1 MNALHENLFKL
12 LIELDDICSEN
23 DIDYCLAGGTALGA
37 IRNQCF
43 LPWDDDIDLYI
54 TRDNWIKL
62 RDLVS
67 ENPEILPENRNLVCI
82 ENAPYHRNPIVRYVD
97 TSKTTIYPAQS
108 ISAKTCGDQ
117 IEFFILDPIP
127 NPEDGQKEHLNQMR
141 AFLEIL
147 SPYFMVCKSLPLE
160 EYAAHRDLVL
170 SYYKKIDKKGYSE
183 VMDKLYDELYNY
195 PIEKADTLC
204 LRWGI
209 RTLLHKTKFYR
220 EKRYEELEGRKF
232 PVAYELE
239 HALRTDYGDTWMYIP
254 EGEGKLSHNPLVEDP
269 NRSFEDFTSIYL
281 QFINQDKVVHAYE
294 MNKRNNLK
302 LWIPRRKVELEKARM
317 KGIIAKKE
325 IDKKI
330 EFNDYDLNQL
340 LKDEEYEILNDLFG
354 SYYSI
359 QLNQN
364 CRKYNFLIDI
374 DKELIKIALLNKIK
388 QGQYYTARN
397 IINILE
403 VNFELDDDFKHL
415 KEMCIFCKKLSIAI
429 YDDYDIDAIENLL
442 NDVVEDCENLVD
454 TYRARLWLNIKK
466 AENNTDYEMVISKGS
481 EMLIDYPKDGEIMAY
496 IAEAYYHLGNVEK
509 ATEIYD
515 AAVHNTRN
523 GYVWKYAKGNDGID
537 RIEEEDIDVE

>member
-1 MNALHENLFKL
+1 M
-12 LIELDDICSEN
+12 
-23 DIDYCLAGGTALGA
+23 
-37 IRNQCF
+37 
-43 LPWDDDIDLYI
+43 
-54 TRDNWIKL
+54 
-62 RDLVS
+62 
-67 ENPEILPENRNLVCI
+67 
-82 ENAPYHRNPIVRYVD
+82 
-97 TSKTTIYPAQS
+97 
-108 ISAKTCGDQ
+108 
-117 IEFFILDPIP
+117 
-127 NPEDGQKEHLNQMR
+127 
-141 AFLEIL
+141 
-147 SPYFMVCKSLPLE
+147 
-160 EYAAHRDLVL
+160 
-170 SYYKKIDKKGYSE
+170 
-183 VMDKLYDELYNY
+183 
-195 PIEKADTLC
+195 
-204 LRWGI
+204 
-209 RTLLHKTKFYR
+209 LHKTKFYR

-466 AENNTDYEMVISKGS
+466 AENNTDYEKVISKGS

-515 AAVHNTRN
+515 EAVHHTRN
-523 GYVWKYAKGNDGID
+523 GFVWQYAKRYVGID
-537 RIEEEDIDVE
+537 RMAEEEIDVD

>member
-1 MNALHENLFKL
+1 M
-12 LIELDDICSEN
+12 
-23 DIDYCLAGGTALGA
+23 
-37 IRNQCF
+37 
-43 LPWDDDIDLYI
+43 
-54 TRDNWIKL
+54 
-62 RDLVS
+62 
-67 ENPEILPENRNLVCI
+67 
-82 ENAPYHRNPIVRYVD
+82 
-97 TSKTTIYPAQS
+97 
-108 ISAKTCGDQ
+108 
-117 IEFFILDPIP
+117 
-127 NPEDGQKEHLNQMR
+127 
-141 AFLEIL
+141 
-147 SPYFMVCKSLPLE
+147 
-160 EYAAHRDLVL
+160 
-170 SYYKKIDKKGYSE
+170 
-183 VMDKLYDELYNY
+183 
-195 PIEKADTLC
+195 
-204 LRWGI
+204 
-209 RTLLHKTKFYR
+209 
-220 EKRYEELEGRKF
+220 
-232 PVAYELE
+232 
-239 HALRTDYGDTWMYIP
+239 
-254 EGEGKLSHNPLVEDP
+254 
-269 NRSFEDFTSIYL
+269 
-281 QFINQDKVVHAYE
+281 VHAYE

-466 AENNTDYEMVISKGS
+466 AENNTDYEKVISKGS

-515 AAVHNTRN
+515 EAVHHTRN
-523 GYVWKYAKGNDGID
+523 GFVWQYAKRYVGID
-537 RIEEEDIDVE
+537 RMAEEEIDVD